1 LTQSGTVC
9 LTFDFDAASLWISR
23 NMLTPT
29 PISRGEFGAVAVPRL
44 LNLLSERNLPST
56 WFIPGH
62 TIETYPE
69 VCREIVAAEHE
80 VGLHGYAHENVG
92 VLDEKQEREMFRRI
106 HGLVGDLAGVPP
118 KGNRAPAWDLTPYTV
133 DILLDLGLLY
143 DSSLM
148 GNDYSPYYVRRG
160 HKVPRDA
167 PMTFGEETRLVE
179 MPVSWSLDDY
189 PHFEYLRLPNAI
201 MPGLKTPEDVF
212 RNWTE
217 DVAYMLRDF
226 TDGVLVV
233 TFHPQVIGRGHRM
246 LGLERWLDELAGMG
260 VAFERLESV
269 AEQFLD
275 GRNYG
280 EYEPR
285 RGRPR

>member
-1 LTQSGTVC
+1 MDLQEHA
-9 LTFDFDAASLWISR
+9 DPD
-23 NMLTPT
+23 
-29 PISRGEFGAVAVPRL
+29 PISRGEFGAVAIPRL

-69 VCREIVAAEHE
+69 VCREIVAADHE
-80 VGLHGYAHENVG
+80 VGLHGYAHENAG

-106 HGLVGDLAGVPP
+106 YGLVGDVAGVPP
-118 KGNRAPAWDLTPYTV
+118 KGNRAPAWDFTPYTV
-133 DILLDLGLLY
+133 EILLDLGLLY

-148 GNDYSPYYVRRG
+148 GNDYSPYYVRRSR
-160 HKVPRDA
+160 KIPQDA

-189 PHFEYLRLPNAI
+189 PHFEYLRQPNAV

-226 TDGVLVV
+226 TDGVLIV

-260 VAFERLESV
+260 VAFERLETV
-269 AEQFLD
+269 VEQFLD